1 MIRSFFFAPANRPDL
16 VVKFPRFGADCCV
29 IDLGDGTPPR
39 REAAR
44 TRVAARHRATSASRR
59 TRGHEDL
66 RPLSRVVLARTRQ
79 RRRFSARL
87 LQGLHGMNPERVL
100 LAAEA
105 IGIGKVALKKAAG
118 YAKERVVLDR
128 PIGKNQAIQHP
139 LAANWVELEAAQLL
153 MMKAAWLYDNVKEC
167 GAAANA
173 AR

>member
-1 MIRSFFFAPANRPDL
+1 
-16 VVKFPRFGADCCV
+16 
-29 IDLGDGTPPR
+29 
-39 REAAR
+39 
-44 TRVAARHRATSASRR
+44 
-59 TRGHEDL
+59 
-66 RPLSRVVLARTRQ
+66 
-79 RRRFSARL
+79 
-87 LQGLHGMNPERVL
+87 MNPERVL

-139 LAANWVELEAAQLL
+139 LAANWVVLEAAQLL